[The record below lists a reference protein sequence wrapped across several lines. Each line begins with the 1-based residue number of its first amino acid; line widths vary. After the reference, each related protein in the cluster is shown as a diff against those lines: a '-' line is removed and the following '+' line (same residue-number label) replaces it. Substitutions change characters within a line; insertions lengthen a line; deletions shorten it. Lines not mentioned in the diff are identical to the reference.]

1 MTSNMIG
8 MFDINEEW
16 IKQQQDPRH
25 DQSPFIQKD
34 TLIEIKEIKDKIL
47 KLNQRIDK
55 LEKALQ

>member
-1 MTSNMIG
+1 MTSKMIG

-25 DQSPFIQKD
+25 DQSPFKQKD
-34 TLIEIKEIKDKIL
+34 TLTEIKKIKDKIS
-47 KLNQRIDK
+47 KLTQRIEK